1 MIVIIFSC
9 LILYAAKPASTS
21 CPLEITPNFVLVP
34 FGGSISAVC
43 KSLSSQLKGMGWESS
58 FGGTGL
64 VKGVSN
70 LTLKIDSLQ
79 SWHVSPI
86 CFVNLNGSQCTK
98 DLPVTVYKMPDNVSI
113 SLESHVGP
121 MSELEPFVVRC
132 EVNQIASIQNVSLE
146 LLNGNERVSN
156 ILFNNF
162 DNKEPVSKSFYFF
175 TLSKR
180 EYNGA
185 QFRCKARIDLGPL
198 GHLPEMSSE
207 PLELIVHYAP
217 TFSQPTNETLTLQV
231 GSQMSLD
238 CSASGNPLPEYSWKM
253 PYTSKV
259 LTETQSVF
267 NSSFKHPGPYEC
279 TAANSQG
286 TITKRFTITQAPR
299 PRRTLA
305 LMLGLFVGLAVMLC
319 ILGYFFVTP
328 QGTFSSKKQ
337 SYTPGSATSAP
348 V

>member
-98 DLPVTVYKMPDNVSI
+98 DLPVTVYN
-113 SLESHVGP
+113 
-121 MSELEPFVVRC
+121 
-132 EVNQIASIQNVSLE
+132 
-146 LLNGNERVSN
+146 
-156 ILFNNF
+156 
-162 DNKEPVSKSFYFF
+162 
-175 TLSKR
+175 
-180 EYNGA
+180 
-185 QFRCKARIDLGPL
+185 
-198 GHLPEMSSE
+198 
-207 PLELIVHYAP
+207 AP